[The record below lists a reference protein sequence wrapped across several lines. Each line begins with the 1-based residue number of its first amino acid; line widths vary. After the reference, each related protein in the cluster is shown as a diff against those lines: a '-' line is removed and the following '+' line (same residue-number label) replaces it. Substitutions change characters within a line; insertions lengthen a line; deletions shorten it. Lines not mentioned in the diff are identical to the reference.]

1 MRYLSIIAVI
11 LFLLSSIPAL
21 AQSNY
26 QIKGTVIDTAVNV
39 GLTNASI
46 TVLNAADSILVKFN
60 RSTKDGTFELTD
72 LPKGAF
78 ILLVTYPDY
87 ADYVER
93 FTLDSLNQSY
103 DFGNLNLILK
113 ERLLSEVIITGGIAA
128 IKLKGDTTEYDAR
141 AFVIQPNA
149 KVEDLL
155 KQLPGIQVDQNGK
168 ITAHGETVRKVLV
181 DGEEFFG
188 DDPTLITRNLRGDMV
203 DKVQLYD
210 KKSDQA
216 TFTGVDDG
224 KRIKTIN
231 IQLKDDKKEGYF
243 GKIDAGAGTDGFYKG
258 QAMAN
263 LFQEK
268 QKVAAYTNIANN
280 GIIGLNY
287 DDASKY
293 APSGGGVTFLN
304 GGVMVDIGNLGSQYN
319 GQGIPLGRSGGVHYD
334 SKWNDG
340 KELINTNF
348 KIGSLAIDGERNTI
362 SQNTLPSGILNS
374 NSEEQFHNLTTNKT
388 MDATYQVTPDSTST
402 FKITVNGMLGN
413 GGESNN
419 YLAFTMGADN
429 LLLNRSNRTL
439 NNNNDQQRFK
449 ADALYNKR
457 LGKPGRTVSI
467 YLAQSLNRVQTEG
480 YLNST
485 SEFFDQQ
492 GQQDSIQNIDQF
504 KPATSQSNIFSSNIT
519 YSESLSKSLSLV
531 LNYGL
536 GINKESFLRESFNK
550 SASGRY
556 DELISEFSS
565 DLLLNQYSNQGG
577 ATLTYKKD
585 KQTLQLG
592 TKTTAVNLNQIDQ
605 YTNTTYKRNFLSW
618 NPRVDYRYQFSPQKR
633 FILYYSGSTVQ
644 PGIEQLQPIRTNTDP
659 LNITIGNPDLDPV
672 FRNNFEVEYYTYK
685 VLNSRNISLRGS
697 YSITANPIVNS
708 LMTDAAG
715 KTTYRSINLPGK
727 NQKLLF
733 FSGSYGIRIKSL
745 DAYFGLNTRFMG
757 NSDYGFANGEINHRS
772 SQAYSGNLYVSKSK
786 LEKYNLLIS
795 AGPTYTK
802 SVSSSPYQ
810 LDNSGRGFE
819 SSLQLAIYLPGKL
832 EFRSDA
838 RYNFQAKTDAF
849 NQDLETI
856 IINSSLAKKFLEKE
870 NLKLA
875 ISVNDLLN
883 RNVPFNRSTSGTTI
897 IQNSY
902 ITIPR
907 YFMLSLTW
915 DFDKFGKIL

>member
-11 LFLLSSIPAL
+11 LFLLSCIPTL
-21 AQSNY
+21 AQSDY
-26 QIKGTVIDTAVNV
+26 QIKGTVIDTTVNV
-39 GLTNASI
+39 SLANASI

-60 RSTKDGTFELTD
+60 RSTKDGVFEITD
-72 LPKGAF
+72 LPKGTF

-87 ADYVER
+87 ADYVET
-93 FTLDSLNQSY
+93 FTLDSLNRSY

-155 KQLPGIQVDQNGK
+155 KQLPGIQVDQDGK

-188 DDPTLITRNLRGDMV
+188 DDPTLVTRNLRGDMI

-224 KRIKTIN
+224 ERIKTIN

-243 GKIDAGAGTDGFYKG
+243 GKVDVGAGTDGFYKG

-263 LFQEK
+263 LFKEK
-268 QKVAAYTNIANN
+268 QKVAAYANIANN
-280 GIIGLNY
+280 GTIGLNG
-287 DDASKY
+287 DDANKY
-293 APSGGGVTFLN
+293 APSGGGVTFLS
-304 GGVMVDIGNLGSQYN
+304 GGVMVDLGNLGSQYN
-319 GQGIPLGRSGGVHYD
+319 GQGIPLGQSGGLHYD
-334 SKWNDG
+334 AKWNEG
-340 KELINTNF
+340 KESINTNF
-348 KIGSLAIDGERNTI
+348 KIGSLAIDGERNNI
-362 SQNTLPSGILNS
+362 LQNTLPSGILNS

-388 MDATYQVTPDSTST
+388 MDATYQMTPDSTST
-402 FKITVNGMLGN
+402 LKVTINGMLGN
-413 GGESNN
+413 GEESTNF
-419 YLAFTMGADN
+419 LASTMGTDN
-429 LLLNRSNRTL
+429 LLLNHSNRVLT
-439 NNNNDQQRFK
+439 NNNDQQRFK

-457 LGKPGRTVSI
+457 LRKHGRTISI
-467 YLAQSLNRVQTEG
+467 NLNQSLNRVQTEG

-492 GQQDSIQNIDQF
+492 GQQDSVQNIDQY

-519 YSESLSKSLSLV
+519 YSESLSKTWSLV

-536 GINKESFLRESFNK
+536 GINKESSLRESFNK
-550 SASGRY
+550 STSGRY

-577 ATLTYKKD
+577 ATFTYKKN
-585 KQTLQLG
+585 KQTIQLG
-592 TKTTAVNLNQIDQ
+592 TKTTAVNLNQVDH
-605 YTNTTYKRNFLSW
+605 YTNTTYKRNFLYW
-618 NPRVDYRYQFSPQKR
+618 NPRASYRYQPSSQKL
-633 FILYYSGSTVQ
+633 FDISYSGSTVQ
-644 PGIEQLQPIRTNTDP
+644 PGIEQLQPIRTNIDP
-659 LNITIGNPDLDPV
+659 LNITVGNPDIDPA
-672 FRNNFEVEYYTYK
+672 FRNSFEVYYYSYK
-685 VLNSRNISLRGS
+685 VLNSRRISLSGS

-708 LMTDAAG
+708 LVTDAAG
-715 KTTYRSINLPGK
+715 RTIYRSVNLPGK

-733 FSGSYGIRIKSL
+733 FSGSYGIKLKSL
-745 DAYFGLNTRFMG
+745 DASIGVDTRFMG
-757 NSDYGFANGEINHRS
+757 NYDYGLSNSVINHRS
-772 SQAYSGNLYVSKSK
+772 SQAYSGRLYVIKSK
-786 LEKYNLLIS
+786 LEKYDFYIS

-802 SVSSSPYQ
+802 SVSLSTYQ
-810 LDNSGRGFE
+810 LDNSGKGFE
-819 SSLQLAIYLPGKL
+819 GYLSLNIYLPGKL
-832 EFRSDA
+832 EFRSDG

-883 RNVPFNRSTSGTTI
+883 RNVPFNRSASGTTI

-902 ITIPR
+902 TTIPR

-915 DFDKFGKIL
+915 DFDKFGKGL

>member
-1 MRYLSIIAVI
+1 MKIIIIAI
-11 LFLLSSIPAL
+11 ALFLLSSISTL

-39 GLTNASI
+39 DLANASI

-60 RSTKDGTFELTD
+60 RSNRDGTFEIAELSS
-72 LPKGAF
+72 GAY

-87 ADYVER
+87 ADYVET
-93 FTLDSLNQSY
+93 FTLDSLNSSH

-113 ERLLSEVIITGGIAA
+113 ERLLNEVIITGGIAA

-188 DDPTLITRNLRGDMV
+188 DDPTLVTRNLRGDMV

-216 TFTGVDDG
+216 AFTGVDDG
-224 KRIKTIN
+224 ERIKTIN

-243 GKIDAGAGTDGFYKG
+243 GKVDVGAGTDGFYKG

-268 QKVAAYTNIANN
+268 QKVAAYANIANN
-280 GIIGLNY
+280 GTIGLNG

-293 APSGGGVTFLN
+293 APSGGGVTFLS
-304 GGVMVDIGNLGSQYN
+304 GGVMVDVGNLGSQYN

-334 SKWNDG
+334 AKWNEG
-340 KELINTNF
+340 KESINTNF
-348 KIGSLAIDGERNTI
+348 KIGSLAIDGERNNI
-362 SQNTLPSGILNS
+362 SQNTLPSGRLNS
-374 NSEEQFHNLTTNKT
+374 NSEEQFHNLTANKT
-388 MDATYQVTPDSTST
+388 MDATYQITPDSTST
-402 FKITVNGMLGN
+402 LKITINGMLGN
-413 GGESNN
+413 GEESNN
-419 YLAFTMGADN
+419 YLASTMGTNN
-429 LLLNRSNRTL
+429 LLLNRSNRVL

-480 YLNST
+480 YLNSMN
-485 SEFFDQQ
+485 EFFDTQ
-492 GQQDSIQNIDQF
+492 GQLDSIQNIDQY

-519 YSESLSKSLSLV
+519 YSESLSKTWSLV

-536 GINKESFLRESFNK
+536 GINKESSLQESFNK
-550 SASGRY
+550 SASGQY
-556 DELISEFSS
+556 NELIGEFSS
-565 DLLLNQYSNQGG
+565 DLLLNQSSNQGG
-577 ATLTYKKD
+577 ATFTYKKA
-585 KQTLQLG
+585 KQSLQLG
-592 TKTTAVNLNQIDQ
+592 TKTTAVNLNQINQ

-633 FILYYSGSTVQ
+633 LILYYSGSTVQ
-644 PGIEQLQPIRTNTDP
+644 PGIEQLQPIKTNTDP
-659 LNITIGNPDLDPV
+659 LNITIGNPDLDPA
-672 FRNNFEVEYYTYK
+672 FRNNFEVEYYSYK
-685 VLNSRNISLRGS
+685 VLNSRNINLSGS
-697 YSITANPIVNS
+697 HYITVNPIVNS
-708 LMTDAAG
+708 METDAAG
-715 KTTYRSINLPGK
+715 KTIYRSVNLSGK

-733 FSGSYGIRIKSL
+733 FTGSYGIKIKSL
-745 DAYFGLNTRFMG
+745 DTYVSLGTRFMG
-757 NSDYGFANGEINHRS
+757 NSDYGLSNGEINHRS
-772 SQAYSGNLYVSKSK
+772 SQEYSGSLYISKSK
-786 LEKYNLLIS
+786 LEKYDLSIS

-802 SVSSSPYQ
+802 SVSSSLFQ
-810 LDNSGRGFE
+810 LDNSGKGFE
-819 SSLQLAIYLPGKL
+819 GYLSLNIYLPGKL
-832 EFRSDA
+832 EFRSDG

-875 ISVNDLLN
+875 VSVNDLLN
-883 RNVPFNRSTSGTTI
+883 RNVPFNRSASGTTI

-902 ITIPR
+902 TTIPR

-915 DFDKFGKIL
+915 DFDKFGKGL